1 MKYREPSLE
10 MVHLPLANV
19 DSSRGGMSIH
29 ALEGRQVVPVA
40 VHNLDPAALAG
51 DVEAVLRVDG
61 QNKERHDIGRTIS
74 GSAHPPEEFPPRIEL
89 EDTLLLP
96 VRDIDVTV
104 RILDDG
110 RDLAEEGLVLA
121 LVGAQH
127 QIHDELQASGSLFDR
142 PGRGNQD
149 LPGEQHGDAD
159 HQLCGSYVACTL
171 EHAGLLMAAVALT
184 SAG

>member
-40 VHNLDPAALAG
+40 VHDLDPAALAG
-51 DVEAVLRVDG
+51 DVEAVLRV
-61 QNKERHDIGRTIS
+61 
-74 GSAHPPEEFPPRIEL
+74 
-89 EDTLLLP
+89 
-96 VRDIDVTV
+96 V
-104 RILDDG
+104 
-110 RDLAEEGLVLA
+110 VLA
-121 LVGAQH
+121 LAGAQH
-127 QIHDELQASGSLFDR
+127 QIHDELQASRSLFDR